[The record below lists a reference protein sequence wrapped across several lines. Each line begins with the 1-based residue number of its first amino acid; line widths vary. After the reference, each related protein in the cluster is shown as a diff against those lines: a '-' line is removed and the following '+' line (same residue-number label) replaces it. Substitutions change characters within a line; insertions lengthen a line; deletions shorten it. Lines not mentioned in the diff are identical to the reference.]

1 MIQQHPAYHEGF
13 YDAQFGEAL
22 FDDCPSPEYRAG
34 WSAFWECK
42 AILAAAMP
50 PADRPAPENTGDGQ

>member
-13 YDAQFGEAL
+13 YDAQFGEPI

-34 WSAFWECK
+34 WTAFGNEIGKFNGTSTVTSAHCEGK
-42 AILAAAMP
+42 
-50 PADRPAPENTGDGQ
+50 